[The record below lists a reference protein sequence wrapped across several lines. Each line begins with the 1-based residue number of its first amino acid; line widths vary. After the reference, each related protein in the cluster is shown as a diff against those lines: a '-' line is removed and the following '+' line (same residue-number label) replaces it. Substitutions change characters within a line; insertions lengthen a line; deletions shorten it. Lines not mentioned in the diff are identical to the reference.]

1 MARMNKMLIIFFNRS
16 TKPIFHVRIQLHS
29 YCKCCNQWLRSGISN
44 EERVLFVY
52 YDQMDT
58 DEALVI
64 SIIETLIYSSS
75 HPSHPLIPPDQFAHF
90 SPSPPPPPPPFLLF
104 PPPPPPPPN
113 LAMEKELEVRC
124 VNLWACRKLFIDL
137 TLKLS
142 RSDG

>member
-1 MARMNKMLIIFFNRS
+1 M
-16 TKPIFHVRIQLHS
+16 
-29 YCKCCNQWLRSGISN
+29 
-44 EERVLFVY
+44 LFVY

-64 SIIETLIYSSS
+64 SIIETLIYNSSS
-75 HPSHPLIPPDQFAHF
+75 PPSLPIRSFL
-90 SPSPPPPPPPFLLF
+90 SPPPL
-104 PPPPPPPPN
+104 N

-124 VNLWACRKLFIDL
+124 VNLWACRKLSIDL

>member
-1 MARMNKMLIIFFNRS
+1 M
-16 TKPIFHVRIQLHS
+16 
-29 YCKCCNQWLRSGISN
+29 
-44 EERVLFVY
+44 LFVY

-64 SIIETLIYSSS
+64 SIIETLIYNSSS
-75 HPSHPLIPPDQFAHF
+75 HPSRPIC
-90 SPSPPPPPPPFLLF
+90 SFLSF
-104 PPPPPPPPN
+104 PPPPPN

-124 VNLWACRKLFIDL
+124 VNLWACRKPFIDL